1 MNKQIVLSEAFL
13 LPYAALILTR
23 IFSSKIPFL
32 SAVDIPVTAGLTYCF
47 YLRFGG
53 ISPELS
59 DALKFFTNKKYLL
72 GCVILLL
79 ISLCVSAI
87 GAVSFFSYLL
97 LSGSFFSLF
106 ASFAAAAITIVLS
119 VIQRLYSCAPEKGVK
134 NAFFSFPG
142 FLKMLPFG
150 SICCLMIFVI
160 LSINSSRF
168 PAAVRPLLTDIPL
181 SAFIAYISRKYFDE

>member
-1 MNKQIVLSEAFL
+1 MKKQTVLSQAFL
-13 LPYAALILTR
+13 LPCAVLILTSF
-23 IFSSKIPFL
+23 FSSKIPFL

-47 YLRFGG
+47 YLHFDG

-59 DALKFFTNKKYLL
+59 DALMFFTNKQFLL
-72 GCVILLL
+72 GCVILLF
-79 ISLCVSAI
+79 ISLGVSAI
-87 GAVSFFSYLL
+87 GAVSVFSYLL
-97 LSGSFFSLF
+97 LSDSFFSLF

-134 NAFFSFPG
+134 SAFFSFPG

-160 LSINSSRF
+160 SGYHFESASELTSF
-168 PAAVRPLLTDIPL
+168 VYLQTGAAKAAIIR
-181 SAFIAYISRKYFDE
+181 R